1 MKSHSAKTLS
11 TLLIMITSYGMSEGY
26 GQNAENPN
34 DMCCPKATKEDYL
47 KLRKL
52 YDDKDSIER
61 ISCDIT
67 RSEFDVLYSIPQ
79 KPVMLVGCDDSWP
92 AKYKWSMDQ
101 LAKRFDRDTLWRAV
115 VGEEDEMDNDKNK
128 HTPWGKI
135 ADAIANNVTFNLF
148 DNIDDP
154 HQQELIS
161 DDEWPL
167 LARNTDGH
175 DHFEKNIIPPQDY
188 NSMRSWFG
196 MGSSFTGTGTIS
208 TNTQILDLKGR

>member
-1 MKSHSAKTLS
+1 MFCS
-11 TLLIMITSYGMSEGY
+11 
-26 GQNAENPN
+26 
-34 DMCCPKATKEDYL
+34 KATKEDFL
-47 KLRKL
+47 KIRTR
-52 YDDKDSIER
+52 YDNEDFMER

-67 RSEFDVLYSIPQ
+67 PRSEFDELYSIPGTPKSQ
-79 KPVMLVGCDDSWP
+79 SCWLGAMILGQPNI
-92 AKYKWSMDQ
+92 
-101 LAKRFDRDTLWRAV
+101 LADGPWINLPRIFDRDTMWRAV
-115 VGEEDEMDNDKNK
+115 VVGKEDEIKNDESK

-135 ADAIANNVTFNLF
+135 ADAMIANNVTFNLF